1 MSVQLAKDVLI
12 NLYQSPKEAWQ
23 VPTDLL
29 NAYRHILTDET
40 LDRALRAELIMPP
53 GFEELASAIPLLDVV
68 RLEEA
73 RDFYREALSNALK
86 DEAFVLYN
94 ALWAEEDHTMH
105 SAAYRRRRLRHIA
118 LWLLMKSNHPAAGTL
133 CEQQF
138 TMAKTMTDQI
148 GSFGL
153 IMNGRDETSRHR
165 AIDSFYAQW
174 KSNELVLDKWFGLQ
188 ASCDHPGALERVKL
202 LLEHPAFNF
211 KNPNKV
217 RSVIGSFCQ
226 GNPRHFHAADGQ
238 GYVFLTDCLIKMDAI
253 NPQIAARLATPFT
266 RWQRY
271 DKPRQALMLQQLER
285 LAAASLSRDLRE
297 IVTKS
302 LEK

>member
-1 MSVQLAKDVLI
+1 
-12 NLYQSPKEAWQ
+12 
-23 VPTDLL
+23 
-29 NAYRHILTDET
+29 
-40 LDRALRAELIMPP
+40 
-53 GFEELASAIPLLDVV
+53 
-68 RLEEA
+68 
-73 RDFYREALSNALK
+73 
-86 DEAFVLYN
+86 
-94 ALWAEEDHTMH
+94 
-105 SAAYRRRRLRHIA
+105 
-118 LWLLMKSNHPAAGTL
+118 
-133 CEQQF
+133 
-138 TMAKTMTDQI
+138 
-148 GSFGL
+148 
-153 IMNGRDETSRHR
+153 MNGRDETSRHR